1 MDTDLCYVLKAKVL
15 QGKCTNSPS
24 CSMLKTQTSTVLF
37 FINQHEVALQT
48 LTNFIHPVAL
58 CANDMVFTYD

>member
-15 QGKCTNSPS
+15 QGNAQIHHRVAC
-24 CSMLKTQTSTVLF
+24 LKLRQVLF

-58 CANDMVFTYD
+58 CANDMVFTYN